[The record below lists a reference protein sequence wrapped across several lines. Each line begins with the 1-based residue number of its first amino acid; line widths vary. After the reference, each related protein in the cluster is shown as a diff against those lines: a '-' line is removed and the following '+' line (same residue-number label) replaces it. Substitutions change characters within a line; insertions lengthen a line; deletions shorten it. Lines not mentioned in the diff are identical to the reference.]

1 MGTDAPV
8 LEVEGVG
15 HRYGGT
21 VALDD
26 VDLQVAPGEC
36 VALLGPNGAGKTTLV
51 DAVIGL
57 HVVDDGTVRVLDGDP
72 RHAAVRRHLGVVQQ
86 SVGFPA
92 TLTVEEIVRGAADRA
107 GVPRATVAGALQ
119 EAGIT
124 DLARR
129 RAEKLSGGQQ
139 QRVQLAAALATD
151 PALLVLDEPTEG
163 LDATSR
169 RAFWHTLA
177 ERRDRGTAVLLTTHL
192 VDDAASVADRVVV
205 LHRGREV
212 AEGTPEE
219 LTARLSLRTVTV
231 RTRLSAAE
239 VADLGHDVEVI
250 ADAAHVR
257 LRTSYPERLLVA
269 LAAADPAYDD
279 LRVEGASLE
288 EALIH
293 LTDRPE
299 EVPA

>member
-1 MGTDAPV
+1 MGPDGRV
-8 LEVEGVG
+8 LEVQGAG

-21 VALDD
+21 VALDR
-26 VDLQVAPGEC
+26 VDLRVEAGEC

-57 HVVDDGTVRVLDGDP
+57 HVVDEGRVRVLGGDP
-72 RHAAVRRHLGVVQQ
+72 RHASVRRHLGVVQQ

-107 GVPRATVAGALQ
+107 GVPRTTVAGALR
-119 EAGIT
+119 EAGIA

-129 RAEKLSGGQQ
+129 RAPKLSGGQQ
-139 QRVQLAAALATD
+139 QRLQLAAALVPD

-163 LDATSR
+163 LDAAAR
-169 RAFWHTLA
+169 RAFWRTLA

-192 VDDAASVADRVVV
+192 VDEAASVADRVVV
-205 LHRGREV
+205 VHRGQVV
-212 AEGTPEE
+212 AEGTPEA
-219 LTARLSLRTVTV
+219 LTSRLSLRTVTV
-231 RTRLSAAE
+231 RTRLLARE
-239 VADLGHDVEVI
+239 VADLDRDVEVVG
-250 ADAAHVR
+250 DGSHVR
-257 LRTSYPERLLVA
+257 LRTPHPERLLAA
-269 LAAADPAYDD
+269 LQHADPGYDD

-288 EALIH
+288 EALLH
-293 LTDRPE
+293 LTERSE